1 MMLER
6 FSEVLGA
13 TRGRQ
18 NRFLDHFL
26 RCFFRMRFGID
37 FSSISGDSDL
47 EKSTKNIVLFN
58 GFCELSQNR
67 RFRNISENMVM
78 LASFLE
84 AKTMKKREQI
94 MLKNVFF
101 LNIDFQLLFSGLL
114 RFEDDFGRPR
124 TLQKS

>member
-1 MMLER
+1 MILER

-13 TRGRQ
+13 KHGRQ

-47 EKSTKNIVLFN
+47 EKSRKTMVFVN
-58 GFCELSQNR
+58 GFCEFSQNR

-101 LNIDFQLLFSGLL
+101 
-114 RFEDDFGRPR
+114 
-124 TLQKS
+124 

>member
-1 MMLER
+1 MILER
-6 FSEVLGA
+6 FSEVSGIKN
-13 TRGRQ
+13 GRQ

-37 FSSISGDSDL
+37 FSLISGDSGLD
-47 EKSTKNIVLFN
+47 KSTKTIVCSMV
-58 GFCELSQNR
+58 CEFSQNR

-94 MLKNVFF
+94 MLKTVFF
-101 LNIDFQLLFSGLL
+101 VEHRFSIAFF
-114 RFEDDFGRPR
+114 RIVAF
-124 TLQKS
+124 

>member
-1 MMLER
+1 MILER

-13 TRGRQ
+13 KHGRQ

-47 EKSTKNIVLFN
+47 EKSTTTIVFFN
-58 GFCELSQNR
+58 GFCEFSQNR

-84 AKTMKKREQI
+84 AKTMKKPEQI
-94 MLKNVFF
+94 MLKNVF
-101 LNIDFQLLFSGLL
+101 LFEH
-114 RFEDDFGRPR
+114 RFSIAFFWIVAF
-124 TLQKS
+124 